1 VQTNPSAEPQRWS
14 LDDKYLREEGVV
26 YLSGIQALVRLTLD
40 QHRSDR
46 RRGLKTATLVS
57 GYRGSPLGGL
67 DVAFERAAAIA
78 RAHEVR
84 FVNGVNEELAAT
96 AVFGS
101 QLASI
106 LPAAKY
112 DGVLGMWYGKG
123 PGVDRSGDIFKHANF
138 AGVGKN
144 GGVLALAGDDP
155 SCKSSTIP
163 SQSEPAFWAAGFPV
177 VYPGSVQEVLD
188 LGLHGYALSRCSGL
202 WVGMK
207 CATDV
212 CDEAG
217 TAEVSPDRISP
228 VAPYL
233 EVSGRPFVPSFD
245 ARLFAPFSLEMEAT
259 LHSSRLE
266 MARRYAAAN
275 GLNRIVAR
283 SDGDRV
289 GIVASGKT
297 WFDLRQA
304 MRDLGLEGE
313 GLRRAGVRLLKIGM
327 LYPLEPGIAR
337 EFAEGLEE
345 IVVVEEKRPFLEL
358 LLRDALYDAPGRPR
372 IVGKLDEAGKMLVP
386 SYGELDADS
395 IAPILA
401 ARLAGRPLPESARAR
416 IATLEAVRRR
426 PAPLAVARSAF
437 FCSGC
442 PHNTSTVVPEG
453 SIAGGGIGCHTMAIR
468 MDRSVVGITPMG
480 GEGAQWVGAAAFT
493 GVPHLFQNIGDG
505 TLFHSG
511 MLAIKAAV
519 SAGVNVTYKVLYNSA
534 VAMTGGQQA
543 AGALPVPA
551 LVHQLRAEGVRE
563 VAVVSDEP
571 EKYQK
576 GQLDGATLHH
586 RDDLDAVQRRLRG
599 IPGVTALVYDQECA
613 AEKRRLRKR
622 GKRPDPPMRVF
633 IDEAVCEGCG
643 DCGVQSN
650 CLSVQPIE
658 TELGR
663 KTRIH
668 QSSCNK
674 DYSCLKGD
682 CPSFLTAVPTS
693 PELPKAKRRS
703 LPPAEVP
710 PEPASRPAC
719 GDGYSIYLMGIGGT
733 GVVTVDSIVG
743 TAALLDGKH
752 VRSLDQTGL
761 SQKGGPVVSHL
772 RLFDAPPEVGSRIG
786 VTHADLYLGLDLLV
800 STAPQNLARADP
812 QRTVAVVSTSKVP
825 TGQMVTHV
833 DSLFPEVGGLT
844 HALDHSTRAS
854 RNLYLDSLRISEA
867 LFGDHMPSG
876 LLLLGAAYQAG
887 LVPLRSESIERAIEL
902 NGVSVEAN
910 RLAFRWGRRWVVD
923 RGAVEAAATRADA
936 GVPATLPKDAADV
949 AGLLS
954 GTGFAG
960 ELRRLVEIR
969 AADLVSYQDAGYARR
984 YVEFVQR
991 VAAREQERAPGQTRI
1006 AEEVARNLY
1015 KLMAYKDEYE
1025 VARLLLRGGAEEQ
1038 IRKKFPGGARVY
1050 WHLHPPLL
1058 RALGMK
1064 RKLKLG
1070 RWARPVL
1077 VLLSALRRL
1086 RGTPFDPF
1094 GRNEVRKVER
1104 ALIEEYRALVLR
1116 SLETLSPSTEDAL
1129 AEVAALPDLVRG
1141 YEGIKLR
1148 NVERFRERTGV
1159 LENQIRARNQRVSGG
1174 RGSPDLASTQGERAV
1189 DE

>member
-1 VQTNPSAEPQRWS
+1 MGTGRISAEAQRWS
-14 LDDKYLREEGVV
+14 LDDKYLREEGSV

-40 QHRSDR
+40 QHRADR
-46 RRGLKTATLVS
+46 RRGLRTATFVS

-78 RAHEVR
+78 QAHEVR
-84 FVNGVNEELAAT
+84 FSNGVNEELAAT

-138 AGVGKN
+138 AGVGRN

-177 VYPGSVQEVLD
+177 LYPGSVQEVLD
-188 LGLHGYALSRCSGL
+188 LGLHGYALSRFSGL
-202 WVGMK
+202 WVGLK

-217 TAEVSPDRISP
+217 TADVSPDR
-228 VAPYL
+228 VAPIAPSM
-233 EVSGRPFVPSFD
+233 EIGGRPFAPSFD
-245 ARLFAPFSLEMEAT
+245 PRLFAPFSLEMEAT

-266 MARRYAAAN
+266 LARRYGAAN
-275 GLNRIVAR
+275 GLNRVVAR
-283 SDGDRV
+283 SSGDRI
-289 GIVASGKT
+289 GIVAAGKT

-313 GLRRAGVRLLKIGM
+313 ALRAAGVRLLKIGM
-327 LYPLEPGIAR
+327 LYPLDPGILRA
-337 EFAEGLEE
+337 FADGLEE
-345 IVVVEEKRPFLEL
+345 ILVVEEKRSFLEL
-358 LLRDALYDAPGRPR
+358 LLRDALYGARHAPR
-372 IVGKLDEAGKMLVP
+372 IVGKLDEAGRPLVP
-386 SYGELDADS
+386 AYGELDADS
-395 IAPILA
+395 IAPIVA
-401 ARLAGRPLPESARAR
+401 ARLAGRLLPEAARAR
-416 IATLEAVRRR
+416 IGVLEAVRKR
-426 PAPLAVARSAF
+426 PAPLAMARSAF

-468 MDRSVVGITPMG
+468 MDRSVVGLTPMG

-493 GVPHLFQNIGDG
+493 STPHFFQNIGDG

-511 MLAIKAAV
+511 MLAVKAAV
-519 SAGVNVTYKVLYNSA
+519 SAGVNVTYKVLYNAA

-551 LVHQLRAEGVRE
+551 LVQELLAEGVRE

-571 EKYQK
+571 EKYRAADLQ
-576 GQLDGATLHH
+576 GATLHH
-586 RDDLDAVQRRLRG
+586 RDELDAVQRRFREV
-599 IPGVTALVYDQECA
+599 PGVTAIVYDQECA

-633 IDEAVCEGCG
+633 IDPAVCEGCG
-643 DCGVQSN
+643 DCGIQSN
-650 CLSVQPIE
+650 CLSVQPVE

-682 CPSFLTAVPTS
+682 CPSFLTAVPIS
-693 PELPKAKRRS
+693 GERAPRREKK
-703 LPPAEVP
+703 LPPPVDAAL
-710 PEPASRPAC
+710 PEPARKAAC

-733 GVVTVDSIVG
+733 GVVTVDSILG
-743 TAALLDGKH
+743 TAALLEGKH

-772 RLFDAPPEVGSRIG
+772 RLFDAAPEVGSRIG
-786 VTHADLYLGLDLLV
+786 TAQADLYLGLDLLV
-800 STAPQNLARADP
+800 STATQNLARADP
-812 QRTVAVVSTSKVP
+812 ERTVAVVSTSKVP
-825 TGQMVTHV
+825 TGQMVTQV
-833 DSLFPEVGGLT
+833 DSAFPEVGGLT
-844 HALDHSTRAS
+844 RALDRLTRAS
-854 RNLYLDSLRISEA
+854 GNLYLDSLRISEA
-867 LFGDHMPSG
+867 LFGDHMPAG

-887 LVPLRSESIERAIEL
+887 LLPLRAESIERAIEL
-902 NGVSVEAN
+902 NAVSVEGN
-910 RLAFRWGRRWVVD
+910 TLAFRWGRRWVAD
-923 RGAVEAAATRADA
+923 RGAVEAEARSEAAVL
-936 GVPATLPKDAADV
+936 GLSVKPPADV
-949 AGLLS
+949 AGLAA
-954 GTGFAG
+954 GFEG

-969 AADLVSYQDAGYARR
+969 APDLAAYQDLGYARE
-984 YVEFVQR
+984 YVAFVRQ
-991 VAAREQERAPGQTRI
+991 VAALEQERAPGRTQI
-1006 AEEVARNLY
+1006 AEAVARHLY

-1025 VARLLLRGGAEEQ
+1025 VARLLLQGGAEPE
-1038 IRKKFPGGARVY
+1038 IRKQFPGGAHVY
-1050 WHLHPPLL
+1050 WNLHPPLL

-1070 RWARPVL
+1070 RSARPA
-1077 VLLSALRRL
+1077 LLLLRALRRL
-1086 RGTPFDPF
+1086 RGTPLDLF
-1094 GRNEVRKVER
+1094 GRTDLRKLER
-1104 ALIEEYRALVLR
+1104 ALIGEYRALLLR
-1116 SLETLSPSTEDAL
+1116 ALEALSPSSYETAVEI
-1129 AEVAALPDLVRG
+1129 AALPDLVRG
-1141 YEGIKLR
+1141 YEAIKLR
-1148 NVERFRERTGV
+1148 NVARFRERAAALGAQA
-1159 LENQIRARNQRVSGG
+1159 NG
-1174 RGSPDLASTQGERAV
+1174 RGRALPLSV
-1189 DE
+1189 GGAPS